1 MRPLEKLSIS
11 LERQPWA
18 ALYRVAIGYAV
29 VPLYQTL
36 GGSAHQWGLVFFF
49 VAILFCLRLG
59 PMMLRKLVRF
69 SPEAHAIWRHRR
81 QLAKRY
87 DSYQWQKV
95 LWFGAGLGV
104 HSWLA
109 RSFNSVAGMLALA
122 TLVSGAA
129 GLLLWKRH
137 GVPNEPVLG
146 PQKA

>member
-1 MRPLEKLSIS
+1 MPPLEKLSIS

-29 VPLYQTL
+29 VPLYRAF
-36 GGSAHQWGLVFFF
+36 GGNVNHWGLVVFF

-59 PMMLRKLVRF
+59 PMVLRKLVRF
-69 SPEAHAIWRHRR
+69 SPEAHAIWKHRR

-87 DSYQWQKV
+87 DSYQWQK
-95 LWFGAGLGV
+95 LFWSGIGLAV
-104 HSWLA
+104 QVWMT
-109 RSFNSVAGMLALA
+109 RSFNSAAGMLALA
-122 TLVSGAA
+122 SLVSGAA

-137 GVPNEPVLG
+137 GVPNEPVLT